1 MKLGWKLLLHTK
13 DSIVIQEGYPFLRE
27 NTAQS
32 TDGYHKFEILEEL
45 PFTSARQ
52 RMTIIVRD
60 TWSNRVCLY
69 SKGADS
75 RILSLSCDED
85 ILSEYFS
92 FLFIYYTYSHNLSS
106 SYRSSIFTSS
116 GSIDLDEEER
126 QQMLQRVASFTKV
139 FHI

>member
-1 MKLGWKLLLHTK
+1 MIDGGLKLGWKLLLHTK
-13 DSIVIQEGYPFLRE
+13 DSIVIQEGYPFLPE

-60 TWSNRVCLY
+60 TWSNRICLY

-85 ILSEYFS
+85 ILSEYF
-92 FLFIYYTYSHNLSS
+92 LFYVFIILIVIIY
-106 SYRSSIFTSS
+106 
-116 GSIDLDEEER
+116 
-126 QQMLQRVASFTKV
+126 LQVTVLQSLLLQV
-139 FHI
+139 VLI